1 MVAMDDAEAIGT
13 AEPFEPA
20 RGAPAWGSDAR
31 RFIEWWARRK
41 MRGFE
46 GTIDDHGDYLAKIY
60 PTAKSISEQVA
71 ADYHGRFLIELIQNA
86 HDVHPSDRTHGDIE
100 VFLDAGPG
108 SHPTLY
114 VANGGTPFGRGNV
127 EALSD
132 LGLSSKP
139 PGQSIGN
146 KGLGFRSVRHV
157 CDSPEIYSQ
166 APGGDDAGRFA
177 GFCFRFADDDD
188 LAALASKPR
197 ALELARRDLP
207 HFHVPVWLDEQPD
220 LVRGFAVRGFAT
232 VIALPLRDERAAQ
245 AVQEEINTLAKMT
258 VPILLFLPR
267 LARLSVRVRG
277 ADGAETHPLSLT
289 RIEKAVQGAPPHL
302 TLADLGPAGR
312 FLLARRSVEEEAM
325 IEAIVAGIEQTQ
337 LHSNWREWRGPG
349 EVALAVRLDEAAPPA
364 SRLFTYLPMGEQAHA
379 PFCGYLHASFFPTA
393 NRKGLDG
400 KIRLNAMLLERAADL
415 AAETAVWAASTARE
429 PSGDLTPRD
438 RARAAVDL
446 MCWRKTQSFE
456 TTADLPA
463 RVAAGITAATGVA
476 EFGDAPMAP
485 VLVTTGSGE
494 LAIGW
499 AALRDARR
507 WTYEGRAF
515 SITAAAKHSK
525 TMGAWPLWPGLGL
538 RLDALVAYAKARMPT
553 YLDAWSADERATLA
567 VELAGALAKASGRSP
582 EAWTGYYKE
591 LAGFVGIAGG
601 SLADK
606 YVLLGEDGTLQP
618 AMSIAEPTEGTPG
631 TRRRRVRRGGR
642 ITVFAPPVRR
652 GPGGERDDLSPPKA
666 LADNFAFLSDALDWD
681 GELSETRGFLIRHK
695 LVFEFDREGILTQLA
710 RVLRGDERNSSRAA
724 GLRWAFQIWRRPEGQ
739 GRSISLPANLRLYV
753 PTLDHDFVTAE
764 EAIFSEEWPEETRGR
779 LLQRFL
785 DAAPRDCPELDQ
797 VARRRLAGPDHYAFR
812 GGADGQWPD
821 FLTELGVKR
830 GLQPRRKALSGG
842 HRGDTLSGSRFWV
855 EQGMPESVVAPW
867 KAAVAAAKPHG
878 LSAASTY
885 AVTGEFRWFPGQGD
899 IGSFDRDALEL
910 YAMLVIA
917 WLGEPLPESWSLTI
931 RHTFFNQSDVREWPT
946 PLAAFLHTAAWIP
959 ATEPTREGHETVP
972 VAPSDIWM
980 AADAGDRFP
989 SFLRRP
995 AIVVLRA
1002 LERAAAAHL
1011 GVIRARTGLR
1021 TFDQPETLLAQAA
1034 FLADQFAKPGFDGYF
1049 ERQLANLYADT
1060 WQRIADRHRTGPPL
1074 PAAEAPLRLL
1084 ARRRGALE
1092 CFVMKGA
1099 DAGDEPVYVR
1109 NTDDEAAASLVEAAG
1124 RPMIETRGGS
1134 RTQLG
1139 HVLRGLYGDWVRLLS
1154 EVDYQVTIDGEDV
1167 GTGEATPLVAWCPR
1181 LPLMVAMAMEAVK
1194 GLEARNVPVNRRIIL
1209 DRLDGLSVRTGT
1221 RLGFRL
1227 DGTADELAG
1236 GPEAL
1241 SLRLADGRPVI
1252 AVRIDDGL
1260 GWAQLD
1266 RALAAVCEGLLQ
1278 PGLEQGLRILLRSL
1292 QAAGAAM
1299 GDPLDRDRDLDALCE
1314 SLRLPD
1320 RARRAA
1326 RETLGAGLERHVPW
1340 LRALLS
1346 MGGGQQALDA
1356 FASVEHEAVKDPVR
1370 LREAISPWLEPLG
1383 CDAQTALDACRTALS
1398 VAELREALGLEF
1410 EALNLALLSTN
1421 QIPDTYPE
1429 AHARQLASRVK
1440 AASIE
1445 IVDALRAV
1453 FASTLAAG
1461 EPAPA
1466 YAQARDAAAALK
1478 PDSAW
1483 LTRWQE
1489 VPDEILTQRI
1499 DAWLAEQGA
1508 QPLGVPHPDLAALEE
1523 VRRANGQTLRSVT
1536 GSAGPLVRAW
1546 CGARSRAIPAPWA
1559 AADGG
1564 MTDLRTTLD
1573 RAGAYDFRALDRD
1586 GLLAWIRRLGA
1597 WPEGMELTLDGA
1609 ALALG
1614 DAALAAAQAKAEADA
1629 AARRK
1634 QERSVEF
1641 NGVARDPEEAD
1652 WTALESELSK
1662 NLSAAFLDTPVG
1674 READLAPAG
1683 ARPAPAPQPG
1693 GWGSATR
1700 FNYGSRT
1707 FAPSA
1712 KTDMIGRLGE
1722 LAVRRWFQKRLP
1734 KQDIDDAWKSSNAKP
1749 FTGREGNDGLGYD
1762 FEIGWQRQVWQI
1774 EVKSHLEDPRAFE
1787 LGETQVRAGRAAAR
1801 TRSGLRYWIA
1811 YVSNVADARR
1821 IRVEMIPNPMSEAG
1835 EAVLE
1840 LLGEGLRYGFRRS

>member
-1 MVAMDDAEAIGT
+1 MIAMDDAEAIGT

-20 RGAPAWGSDAR
+20 YDTPAWGSDAR

-46 GTIDDHGDYLAKIY
+46 GTIDEHGEYLSKIY

-86 HDVHPSDRTHGDIE
+86 HDVHPADRADGEIE

-108 SHPTLY
+108 THPTLY
-114 VANGGTPFGRGNV
+114 VANGGVPFGQGNV

-157 CDSPEIYSQ
+157 CDAPEIYSQ
-166 APGGDDAGRFA
+166 AQGGKDAGRFA

-207 HFHVPVWLDEQPD
+207 HFHVPVWLEGQPD
-220 LVRGFAVRGFAT
+220 VVRGFAARGFAT
-232 VIALPLRDERAAQ
+232 VIALPLRDGRAAQ
-245 AVQEEINTLAKMT
+245 AVHEEIDALVELT
-258 VPILLFLPR
+258 VPMLLFLSR
-267 LARLSVRVRG
+267 LARLDVRVRG
-277 ADGAETHPLSLT
+277 ADGAESHPLSLT
-289 RIEKAVQGAPPHL
+289 RTEKAVQGAPSHL
-302 TLADLGPAGR
+302 TIADLGPAGR
-312 FLLARRSVEEEAM
+312 FLLARRTVEEEAM

-349 EVALAVRLDEAAPPA
+349 EAALAVRLDEAAPPA

-379 PFCGYLHASFFPTA
+379 PFRGYLHASFFPTA

-438 RARAAVDL
+438 RMRAAVDL

-463 RVAAGITAATGVA
+463 RVAAGIAAAAGVA

-485 VLVTTGSGE
+485 VLVTTDSGE
-494 LAIGW
+494 PAIGW

-507 WTYEGRAF
+507 WTHVGRAF
-515 SITAAAKHSK
+515 SIAAAAKHSR
-525 TMGAWPLWPGLGL
+525 TMGAWPLWPGLGS
-538 RLDALVAYAKARMPT
+538 RLDALTAFAKALMPA
-553 YLDAWSADERATLA
+553 YLDAWSADERIKLA
-567 VELAGALAKASGRSP
+567 VELAGALAKDRGRSV
-582 EAWTGYYKE
+582 EAWTGYYKD
-591 LAGFVGIAGG
+591 LIGFVGAAGG

-606 YVLLGEDGTLQP
+606 NVLLGEGGTLQP
-618 AMSIAEPTEGTPG
+618 AMSVTEPAEGPDGTA
-631 TRRRRVRRGGR
+631 RRRARRVGR
-642 ITVFAPPVRR
+642 VTVFAPPARR
-652 GPGGERDDLSPPKA
+652 GPEGERDDLSPPKA
-666 LADNFAFLSDALDWD
+666 LAYNFAFLSDALDWH
-681 GELSETRGFLIRHK
+681 GELAEARGFLVRHR
-695 LVFEFDREGILTQLA
+695 LVFEFDREGILAQLA
-710 RVLRGDERNSSRAA
+710 RVLRRDERNASRAA
-724 GLRWAFQIWRRPEGQ
+724 GLRWAFQIWRRPQGQ
-739 GRSISLPANLRLYV
+739 GRSISLPASLRLYV
-753 PTLDHDFVTAE
+753 PTLDYGFVAAE
-764 EAIFSEEWPEETRGR
+764 EATFSDGWPEETRGR

-797 VARRRLAGPDHYAFR
+797 LARRRLAGPGHYAFR
-812 GGADGQWPD
+812 GGAESQWLD

-830 GLQPRRKALSGG
+830 GLQPRRKALPGG
-842 HRGDTLSGSRFWV
+842 HRGDTLSGNRFWV
-855 EQGMPESVVAPW
+855 EQGMPESAVAPW
-867 KAAVAAAKPHG
+867 KAAVAAARPQG
-878 LSAASTY
+878 LGAGSPY
-885 AVTGEFRWFPGQGD
+885 AVTGELRWLPGQGD
-899 IGSFDRDALEL
+899 IGRFARDALEL

-917 WLGEPLPESWSLTI
+917 WLSEPLPESWSLTI
-931 RHTFFNQSDVREWPT
+931 RHTFFSQSDVREWPT
-946 PLAAFLHTAAWIP
+946 PLAAFLRTAAWMP
-959 ATEPTREGHETVP
+959 ATEPTREGNETVT
-972 VAPSDIWM
+972 VAPPDIWM
-980 AADAGDRFP
+980 AADAGDKFP

-995 AIVVLRA
+995 AIPVLRA

-1011 GVIRARTGLR
+1011 GAIRAWTGLR
-1021 TFDQPETLLAQAA
+1021 AFDQRDALLAQAA

-1092 CFVMKGA
+1092 CFVMNGT
-1099 DAGDEPVYVR
+1099 DAGAEPVYVR
-1109 NTDDEAAASLVEAAG
+1109 NADDEAAASLVEAAG
-1124 RPMIETRGGS
+1124 RPMIETRGGG

-1139 HVLRGLYGDWVRLLS
+1139 DVLRGLYGDRVRLLS

-1181 LPLMVAMAMEAVK
+1181 LPLMAAVAMEAVK
-1194 GLEARNVPVNRRIIL
+1194 GLDARNVPVNRRTIL

-1227 DGTADELAG
+1227 DGTADDLAG
-1236 GPEAL
+1236 GPDAL
-1241 SLRLADGRPVI
+1241 SLKLPDGRSVI
-1252 AVRIDDGL
+1252 AVRLDDGPA
-1260 GWAQLD
+1260 WAQLD
-1266 RALAAVCEGLLQ
+1266 RALAAICDGLLQ

-1299 GDPLDRDRDLDALCE
+1299 GDPLDPDRDLDTLCE

-1356 FASVEHEAVKDPVR
+1356 FASVEQEAVKDPVR

-1383 CDAQTALDACRTALS
+1383 CDAQAALDACRTALS
-1398 VAELREALGLEF
+1398 LAELREALGLEF
-1410 EALNLALLSTN
+1410 DALNLALLATG
-1421 QIPDTYPE
+1421 QTPDIYPE

-1445 IVDALRAV
+1445 IADALRAV
-1453 FASTLAAG
+1453 FAPTLAAG

-1466 YAQARDAAAALK
+1466 YAQARDAAAALE
-1478 PDSAW
+1478 PDPAW

-1499 DAWLAEQGA
+1499 DAWLAAQGA

-1523 VRRANGQTLRSVT
+1523 VRRANGQVLRLVI

-1546 CGARSRAIPAPWA
+1546 CGARSRAILAPWA
-1559 AADGG
+1559 TADGG
-1564 MTDLRTTLD
+1564 MADLRMTLD
-1573 RAGAYDFRALDRD
+1573 RAGAYDFKVLDRD

-1614 DAALAAAQAKAEADA
+1614 DAALASAKAKAEADA
-1629 AARRK
+1629 AVRRK

-1641 NGVARDPEEAD
+1641 NGVARDPEETD

-1662 NLSAAFLDTPVG
+1662 SLSAAFLDTPVG
-1674 READLAPAG
+1674 READLAPAR
-1683 ARPAPAPQPG
+1683 RPSAPTPQSG
-1693 GWGSATR
+1693 GWGSGTR
-1700 FNYGSRT
+1700 NIYGSRT

-1722 LAVRRWFQKRLP
+1722 LAVRRWLQKRLP

-1749 FTGREGNDGLGYD
+1749 FTGREGNDSLGYD

-1774 EVKSHLEDPRAFE
+1774 EVKSHLDDPRAFE

-1801 TRSGLRYWIA
+1801 ARSGLRYWIA
-1811 YVSNVADARR
+1811 YVSNVDDARR

-1835 EAVLE
+1835 EAVLD

>member
-1 MVAMDDAEAIGT
+1 MDDAEAIGT
-13 AEPFEPA
+13 AEPLEPA
-20 RGAPAWGSDAR
+20 RETPGGGSDAR

-86 HDVHPSDRTHGDIE
+86 HDVHPADRADGEIE
-100 VFLDAGPG
+100 ICLDAGPEG
-108 SHPTLY
+108 HPTLY

-166 APGGDDAGRFA
+166 APAGYDAGRFA
-177 GFCFRFADDDD
+177 GFCFRFADDND

-220 LVRGFAVRGFAT
+220 LVRGFAAHGFAT

-245 AVQEEINTLAKMT
+245 AVHEEIYALVKMT
-258 VPILLFLPR
+258 VPMLLFLSR
-267 LARLSVRVRG
+267 LARLNVRVRG
-277 ADGAETHPLSLT
+277 IDGAESHLLSLT
-289 RIEKAVQGAPPHL
+289 RTEKAVQGAPPHL

-312 FLLARRSVEEEAM
+312 FLLTRRSVEEEKM
-325 IEAIVAGIEQTQ
+325 IEAIIAGIEQTQ

-349 EVALAVRLDEAAPPA
+349 EVALAVRLDEAAPTA

-379 PFCGYLHASFFPTA
+379 PFSGYLHASFFPTA

-400 KIRLNAMLLERAADL
+400 KIRLNAMLLEHAADL
-415 AAETAVWAASTARE
+415 AAETAVWAASAARE

-446 MCWRKTQSFE
+446 MCWQKTQSFD

-463 RVAAGITAATGVA
+463 RVAAGIAAAAGVA

-485 VLVTTGSGE
+485 VLVTTGSGK

-507 WTYEGRAF
+507 WTHEGRAF
-515 SITAAAKHSK
+515 SITAAVKHSQ
-525 TMGAWPLWPGLGL
+525 TIGAWLLWPGLGS

-553 YLDAWSADERATLA
+553 YFDSLSADERTMLA
-567 VELAGALAKASGRSP
+567 VESAGALAKARGRFP
-582 EAWTGYYKE
+582 EAWTDYYKE
-591 LAGFVGIAGG
+591 LAGFVGTAGG

-606 YVLLGEDGTLQP
+606 HVLLGDDGTLQP
-618 AMSIAEPTEGTPG
+618 AMSVAEPAESADGTA
-631 TRRRRVRRGGR
+631 RKRVRRAGR
-642 ITVFAPPVRR
+642 VSVFAPPVRR
-652 GPGGERDDLSPPKA
+652 GPEGEQDDLSPPKA
-666 LADNFAFLSDALDWD
+666 LADNFAFLSDALDWH
-681 GELSETRGFLIRHK
+681 GELAEARGFLVRHR

-710 RVLRGDERNSSRAA
+710 RVLRRDERNVSRAA
-724 GLRWAFQIWRRPEGQ
+724 GLRWAFQIWRRPQGQ

-753 PTLDHDFVTAE
+753 PTLDHGFVAAE
-764 EAIFSEEWPEETRGR
+764 EAIFSDGWPEETRGR

-785 DAAPRDCPELDQ
+785 VAAPRDCPELDQ
-797 VARRRLAGPDHYAFR
+797 MARRRLAGPHHYAFR
-812 GGADGQWPD
+812 GGANGQWLD

-842 HRGDTLSGSRFWV
+842 HRGDTLSGTRFWV
-855 EQGMPESVVAPW
+855 EQGMPETVVAPW
-867 KAAVAAAKPHG
+867 KAVVAAAKPHG
-878 LSAASTY
+878 LGGASAYT
-885 AVTGEFRWFPGQGD
+885 VTGELRWFPGQGD
-899 IGSFDRDALEL
+899 IGRFDRDALEL

-917 WLGEPLPESWSLTI
+917 WLGDPLPDSWLTI
-931 RHTFFNQSDVREWPT
+931 RHTFFSQSDVREWPT
-946 PLAAFLHTAAWIP
+946 PLAAFLRTAAWIP
-959 ATEPTREGHETVP
+959 ATEPTRESHETVT

-980 AADAGDRFP
+980 VADAGDRFP

-995 AIVVLRA
+995 AVAVLRA

-1011 GVIRARTGLR
+1011 DAIRARTGLR
-1021 TFDQPETLLAQAA
+1021 TFDQPDTLLAQAA

-1074 PAAEAPLRLL
+1074 PAAEAPPRLL

-1099 DAGDEPVYVR
+1099 DAGGEPVYVR

-1139 HVLRGLYGDWVRLLS
+1139 DLLRGLYVDRVRLLS

-1167 GTGEATPLVAWCPR
+1167 GTGEATPLVHWCPR
-1181 LPLMVAMAMEAVK
+1181 LPLMAAVAMEAVK

-1209 DRLDGLSVRTGT
+1209 DRLDSLSVRTGT

-1227 DGTADELAG
+1227 DGIADDLAG
-1236 GPEAL
+1236 GPDAL
-1241 SLRLADGRPVI
+1241 SLKLADGRPVI
-1252 AVRIDDGL
+1252 AVRLDDGP

-1266 RALAAVCEGLLQ
+1266 RALAAVCDGLLQ

-1292 QAAGAAM
+1292 QAASAAM
-1299 GDPLDRDRDLDALCE
+1299 SDPLDTDRDLDALCE
-1314 SLRLPD
+1314 SLRLSG

-1326 RETLGAGLERHVPW
+1326 RETLGAGIERHVPW

-1346 MGGGQQALDA
+1346 MGGGQPALDA
-1356 FASVEHEAVKDPVR
+1356 FASVEHEAVKDPVF

-1383 CDAQTALDACRTALS
+1383 CDAQTVLGACRTALS
-1398 VAELREALGLEF
+1398 VAELREALCLEF
-1410 EALNLALLSTN
+1410 EALNLALLSTG
-1421 QIPDTYPE
+1421 QMPDTYPE
-1429 AHARQLASRVK
+1429 AHARQLASRIK

-1445 IVDALRAV
+1445 IADALRAV
-1453 FASTLAAG
+1453 FAPTLAAG

-1466 YAQARDAAAALK
+1466 YAQTRDAAADLE
-1478 PDSAW
+1478 PDPAW

-1508 QPLGVPHPDLAALEE
+1508 QPLGEPHPDLAPLEE
-1523 VRRANGQTLRSVT
+1523 VRRANGQTLKAVI

-1546 CGARSRAIPAPWA
+1546 CGARSRAIPAQWA
-1559 AADGG
+1559 VADGG
-1564 MTDLRTTLD
+1564 MADFRTTLD
-1573 RAGAYDFRALDRD
+1573 RVGAYDFKALDRD

-1597 WPEGMELTLDGA
+1597 WPEGMELTLDSA
-1609 ALALG
+1609 ALELG
-1614 DAALAAAQAKAEADA
+1614 DAALAAAQAEAKADA

-1634 QERSVEF
+1634 QERSIEF
-1641 NGVARDPEEAD
+1641 NGVARDPEETD
-1652 WTALESELSK
+1652 WTALDSELSK
-1662 NLSAAFLDTPVG
+1662 NLSTAFLDTPVG
-1674 READLAPAG
+1674 READLAPAR
-1683 ARPAPAPQPG
+1683 ARPAVTPQSG
-1693 GWGSATR
+1693 GWGSGTR
-1700 FNYGSRT
+1700 NVYGSRT
-1707 FAPSA
+1707 FAPSS

-1722 LAVRRWFQKRLP
+1722 LAVRRWLQKRLP

-1749 FTGREGNDGLGYD
+1749 FTGKEGNDGLGYD
-1762 FEIGWQRQVWQI
+1762 FEIGWQRQIWQI
-1774 EVKSHLEDPRAFE
+1774 EVKSHLGDPRAFE

-1811 YVSNVADARR
+1811 YVSNVANARR